1 MDINDQIKGTA
12 DLSQHLLI
20 DDDLKEEALF
30 KKKKKNKRY
39 VKDEKA
45 VTKNMAINES
55 EDLISEEGDTRSII
69 DEDDHMDVEVERRM
83 S

>member
-1 MDINDQIKGTA
+1 
-12 DLSQHLLI
+12 LLI

-30 KKKKKNKRY
+30 KKKKKNKKY
-39 VKDEKA
+39 VKNSTNKGPI
-45 VTKNMAINES
+45 NMAINES

>member
-1 MDINDQIKGTA
+1 
-12 DLSQHLLI
+12 LLI

-45 VTKNMAINES
+45 VPKNMAINES
-55 EDLISEEGDTRSII
+55 EDLISEEGDTTSII

>member
-1 MDINDQIKGTA
+1 M
-12 DLSQHLLI
+12 LI

-30 KKKKKNKRY
+30 KKKKKNRKF
-39 VKDEKA
+39 VKDPNA
-45 VTKNMAINES
+45 SAAPRNMAINES

-69 DEDDHMDVEVERRM
+69 DEDDHMDVELERRM

>member
-1 MDINDQIKGTA
+1 VDINDQIKGTA

-69 DEDDHMDVEVERRM
+69 DEDDHMDVEVERRT

>member
-1 MDINDQIKGTA
+1 
-12 DLSQHLLI
+12 LLI

-30 KKKKKNKRY
+30 KKKKKNKKY
-39 VKDEKA
+39 VKNTNNGG
-45 VTKNMAINES
+45 VPRNMAINES

>member
-1 MDINDQIKGTA
+1 
-12 DLSQHLLI
+12 LSQHLLI

-30 KKKKKNKRY
+30 KKKKKNKKY
-39 VKDEKA
+39 VKNQSPP
-45 VTKNMAINES
+45 KNMAINES

>member
-1 MDINDQIKGTA
+1 
-12 DLSQHLLI
+12 LLI

-30 KKKKKNKRY
+30 KKNKKNKKY
-39 VKDEKA
+39 VKNNTNNGG
-45 VTKNMAINES
+45 VPRNMAINES

>member
-69 DEDDHMDVEVERRM
+69 DEDDHMDVEVERRT

>member
-1 MDINDQIKGTA
+1 
-12 DLSQHLLI
+12 LLI

-30 KKKKKNKRY
+30 KKKKKNKKY
-39 VKDEKA
+39 VKNNTNKGPI
-45 VTKNMAINES
+45 NMAINES